1 MHLLFPMYVPIHTCI
16 VPYVSQQCKY
26 VPRQLF
32 NWSKIT
38 PNGVFAWM
46 YCFLH
51 GILRGYVRNNT
62 YMQTHHSFTYRH
74 SVSICHCRHIWCVCM
89 YVLFLTY
96 PLSIPATKAVSRQS
110 FEKLNNC
117 LGNIYT
123 FAGGIL
129 RAPYYM
135 TYIGNNTYTWTPF
148 GLPQDWNRKLNGFAC
163 WFRMYACIVPFWLKG
178 IPGQHNYGP
187 RQGCDWLKRKV
198 RMVVACMCCSLYVSQ
213 YIYVLFPICVT
224 IHLRVVLMYPSN
236 TSMLQDTYPTGNTE
250 FLKSQIYAHYI

>member
-16 VPYVSQQCKY
+16 VPYVCS
-26 VPRQLF
+26 
-32 NWSKIT
+32 
-38 PNGVFAWM
+38 
-46 YCFLH
+46 
-51 GILRGYVRNNT
+51 NT
-62 YMQTHHSFTYRH
+62 YMYCSLCIPAMQVCSPTVIQLVENNSE
-74 SVSICHCRHIWCVCM
+74 WCVCM

-187 RQGCDWLKRKV
+187 RQGCNWLKRKV

>member
-1 MHLLFPMYVPIHTCI
+1 MVFSCIYCSLCMSQYIHVLFPMYPSNASRTMVLSCIYCSLCMFQYIHVLFPMYVPIHTCI

-135 TYIGNNTYTWTPF
+135 TYIGNNTYT
-148 GLPQDWNRKLNGFAC
+148 
-163 WFRMYACIVPFWLKG
+163 
-178 IPGQHNYGP
+178 
-187 RQGCDWLKRKV
+187 
-198 RMVVACMCCSLYVSQ
+198 
-213 YIYVLFPICVT
+213 
-224 IHLRVVLMYPSN
+224 
-236 TSMLQDTYPTGNTE
+236 
-250 FLKSQIYAHYI
+250 